1 MGKERSRKMGYSRM
15 LETVE
20 EKAESMPEK
29 SYRLRYGNV
38 VLPPLKELACN
49 GRERS
54 CLFLPTQR
62 PRRKT
67 VETGEKKT
75 TSFPL
80 YLSQFAAMLGN
91 ERMSGK
97 S

>member
-1 MGKERSRKMGYSRM
+1 MGKERSRKMGYSRI

-29 SYRLRYGNV
+29 SKRLRDGNV
-38 VLPPLKELACN
+38 GLPPLKELACN

-75 TSFPL
+75 TFSAVFI
-80 YLSQFAAMLGN
+80 SVCSDV
-91 ERMSGK
+91 R
-97 S
+97 